1 MRDAI
6 KYPHCVRIYWK
17 NGDTISGWDEKC
29 CWALEQ
35 FGLPGDKFITH
46 VCEDFMDFMFKDSK
60 DATHFSLVN
69 L

>member
-6 KYPHCVRIYWK
+6 NYPHCVRIYWK
-17 NGDTISGWDEKC
+17 YGDTNTKWDEKC
-29 CWALEQ
+29 IWAIET
-35 FGLPGDKFITH
+35 FGCPGDKFITH